1 MAGRGPAQLR
11 GTAEVQLAVAVEL
24 VVVAA
29 ALPATCLVHRVEP
42 FQRNMLVR
50 SRCRAVNDNQIYSS
64 HGCQDLEG
72 HAALHEEG

>member
-1 MAGRGPAQLR
+1 
-11 GTAEVQLAVAVEL
+11 
-24 VVVAA
+24 
-29 ALPATCLVHRVEP
+29 VHLVEP

-64 HGCQDLEG
+64 HGCQDLEA